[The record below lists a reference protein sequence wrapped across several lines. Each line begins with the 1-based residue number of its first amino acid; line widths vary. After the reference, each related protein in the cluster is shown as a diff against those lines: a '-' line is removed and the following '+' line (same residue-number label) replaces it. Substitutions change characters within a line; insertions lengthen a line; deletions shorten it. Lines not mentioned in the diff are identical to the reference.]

1 MRSVISRRACGGWSP
16 TCVRSFPFRARITIA
31 DNGSTDATW
40 AIADRLARELPEVR
54 AVHMELPGR
63 GRALRDIWSKSEA
76 DVLAYMDVDLSTD
89 LNALLPL
96 VAPLLSGHSDVA
108 IGTRLARGARVIRG
122 PKRELISR
130 GYNLL
135 LRTLMGARFSDAQ
148 CGFKAIRRD
157 QARALLPLTRDTGWF
172 FDTEL
177 LVLAERAGL
186 RIHEVPVDWID
197 DLDSRV
203 DIIATALADLRGM
216 ARLRAG
222 FVRGSIKVP
231 QLRGPPDGQAAG
243 APGACHCR
251 SPGSRSSAW
260 PARSPMWS
268 CSCCSGWRCRAQ
280 AANVISLLLTAV
292 ANTAANRRLTF
303 GISGRSDA
311 ARHQVKGLIA
321 VGIGLALTS
330 GSLAMLGSVRAS
342 RLAEVS
348 VLIAANLAATVI
360 RFLLYRYWVF
370 GRAQRPPGAQR
381 PRHQPPGHQPPGQ
394 RADRTPADRT
404 PADRTPGDRPG
415 PSQRN
420 GVPGRANQ
428 LSTTT
433 SVPAPRHATGRPGQ
447 NRARRLLRGPLTDPR
462 WARPALFGLLALT
475 AVLYLWD
482 LGRNGWANDFYAA
495 AVQAGTKSWKAFFF
509 GSFDQSSF
517 ITVDKTPGSLWVME
531 LSGRIF
537 GFGQWSMLAPQALE
551 GVGSV
556 LLLYAAVKR
565 WFGPAA
571 GLIAGLVLAL
581 TPVAALMFRF
591 NNPDALLVLLD
602 DRGRLHAGPRGGE
615 RARTKMASA
624 QPALLLGFDIPGQD
638 DAGVPGGCRA
648 SRPAYLCA
656 GPPRRLGRR
665 IWQTCFADEHGHRRR
680 GGLVDHWPTQL
691 TPAADPAPISAAG
704 QSTAS

>member
-1 MRSVISRRACGGWSP
+1 MRVPHVDIVVPVRNEERDLAPSVRRLVAYL
-16 TCVRSFPFRARITIA
+16 RESFPFRARITVA

-96 VAPLLSGHSDVA
+96 VAPLLSGHSDLA

-216 ARLRAG
+216 ARLGAG

-231 QLRGPPDGQAAG
+231 QLRGPAAG
-243 APGACHCR
+243 WAGGGRPRAL
-251 SPGSRSSAW
+251 PLQI
-260 PARSPMWS
+260 ARFTVIGVASTIAYVVLFLLLRLAMP
-268 CSCCSGWRCRAQ
+268 AQ

-303 GISGRSDA
+303 GISGRPDA

-330 GSLAMLGSVRAS
+330 GSLAMLGSARAS

-348 VLIAANLAATVI
+348 VLIAANLAATAI

-370 GRAQRPPGAQR
+370 GRAQRPPGALP
-381 PRHQPPGHQPPGQ
+381 PRHQAARHQLAGHQV
-394 RADRTPADRT
+394 T
-404 PADRTPGDRPG
+404 G
-415 PSQRN
+415 PVHRN
-420 GVPGRANQ
+420 EM
-428 LSTTT
+428 
-433 SVPAPRHATGRPGQ
+433 ATQ
-447 NRARRLLRGPLTDPR
+447 
-462 WARPALFGLLALT
+462 
-475 AVLYLWD
+475 
-482 LGRNGWANDFYAA
+482 
-495 AVQAGTKSWKAFFF
+495 
-509 GSFDQSSF
+509 
-517 ITVDKTPGSLWVME
+517 
-531 LSGRIF
+531 
-537 GFGQWSMLAPQALE
+537 
-551 GVGSV
+551 
-556 LLLYAAVKR
+556 
-565 WFGPAA
+565 
-571 GLIAGLVLAL
+571 
-581 TPVAALMFRF
+581 
-591 NNPDALLVLLD
+591 
-602 DRGRLHAGPRGGE
+602 GE
-615 RARTKMASA
+615 RTS
-624 QPALLLGFDIPGQD
+624 
-638 DAGVPGGCRA
+638 
-648 SRPAYLCA
+648 
-656 GPPRRLGRR
+656 
-665 IWQTCFADEHGHRRR
+665 
-680 GGLVDHWPTQL
+680 
-691 TPAADPAPISAAG
+691 
-704 QSTAS
+704 